1 MDDTEDIDDG
11 CVASLGLCKY
21 RYMCGWEVDTEI
33 QESGWVAA
41 VAGVAYLFWFP
52 TVAGRWTQRYRRV
65 GGLLL

>member
-1 MDDTEDIDDG
+1 MG
-11 CVASLGLCKY
+11 CCCSWSCLFILVPH
-21 RYMCGWEVDTEI
+21 CGWEVDTEI

-52 TVAGRWTQRYRRV
+52 IVVGRWTQRYRRV